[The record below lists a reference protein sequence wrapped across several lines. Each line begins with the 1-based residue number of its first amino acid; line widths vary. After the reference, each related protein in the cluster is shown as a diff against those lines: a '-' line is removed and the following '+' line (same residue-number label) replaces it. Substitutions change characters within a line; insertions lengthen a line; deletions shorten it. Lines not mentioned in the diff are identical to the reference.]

1 MSFVKG
7 TLLVAGGAAIGGV
20 VAATA
25 TVKAIAD
32 VVKFADFLDD
42 ATGYPNSDEVVF
54 KHCHD
59 AETALDEL
67 VEIIARY
74 GFASVADLYAGLTFG
89 QHEWFV
95 FARATSLSSLVPS
108 KSISTRR
115 CHNGRIPQQFPC
127 RAGGAN
133 RQVRFSAG
141 TEVGQSC
148 ERRNENPQ
156 EKRGKEVRWDL
167 RS

>member
-74 GFASVADLYAGLTFG
+74 GFASVADLYDLAG
-89 QHEWFV
+89 
-95 FARATSLSSLVPS
+95 AT
-108 KSISTRR
+108 
-115 CHNGRIPQQFPC
+115 C
-127 RAGGAN
+127 RT
-133 RQVRFSAG
+133 FSANKYG
-141 TEVGQSC
+141 WLD
-148 ERRNENPQ
+148 
-156 EKRGKEVRWDL
+156 VRTA
-167 RS
+167 RVVRVREGYIIKFPHPIKIN